1 LLTITAQP
9 AHAETIVAVA
19 DLLTRLRTEFAFV
32 GSVARSAWLGD
43 PVLSGP
49 VDVLV
54 TLSPEGRTQ
63 IPMMASNR
71 GFRVERDEVEAARE
85 LDLVP
90 LWRPCQD
97 EEVRVHALI
106 ASNALYGTM
115 VRNAVD
121 AAMGE
126 SAVRVLRPE
135 DLAILATLA
144 DDEPLR
150 RKLLDATPFDRVSFN
165 DRLRSI
171 GLSGKVVAE

>member
-1 LLTITAQP
+1 LLTITADP
-9 AHAETIVAVA
+9 ARTAAIVAVA

-32 GSVARSAWLGD
+32 GAVARSAWLGD

-71 GFRVERDEVEAARE
+71 GFRVDRDELEAARE

-90 LWRPCQD
+90 LWRPHQG
-97 EEVRVHALI
+97 EEVRIHALI

-115 VRNAVD
+115 VRNALD
-121 AAMGE
+121 ATIGE
-126 SAVRVLRPE
+126 YSVRVLRSE

-150 RKLLDATPFDRVSFN
+150 RSLLDAAPFDRVSFN